1 MKLPILLA
9 VTLFAG
15 AAIAQEHQHR
25 HGQPYAGLEKRP
37 VKALSDQQVADLR
50 AGRGMG
56 LALAAELNGYPGP
69 LHVLE
74 LADHLGLSAEQRAR
88 VQQLYANM
96 QGEAQRVGGQLIEHE
111 AALDRLFK
119 DRAITPESLTALTG
133 QIGQSQG
140 TLRGVHLKYHLT
152 TAELLTPDQMQRYAQ
167 LRGYR

>member
-1 MKLPILLA
+1 
-9 VTLFAG
+9 
-15 AAIAQEHQHR
+15 
-25 HGQPYAGLEKRP
+25 
-37 VKALSDQQVADLR
+37 
-50 AGRGMG
+50 MG

-74 LADHLGLSAEQRAR
+74 LADQLGLSAEQRAR

-119 DRAITPESLTALTG
+119 NRPITPESLTALTG
-133 QIGQSQG
+133 QIGQSQR